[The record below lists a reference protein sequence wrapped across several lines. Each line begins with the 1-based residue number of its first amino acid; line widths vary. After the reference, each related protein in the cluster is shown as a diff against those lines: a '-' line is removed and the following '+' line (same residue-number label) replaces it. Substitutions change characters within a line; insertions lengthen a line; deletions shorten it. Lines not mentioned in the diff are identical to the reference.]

1 MCGIFGYCNF
11 WVEKTRGE
19 ILDTLTEGLE
29 RLEYRGYDSA
39 GLAIDSTLLIK
50 QIGKVSA
57 LRKEISKIN
66 LDLNDIF
73 VSHIGIAHTR
83 WATHGQP
90 KQINCHPQ
98 TSDKNN
104 EFVIVHNGIITN
116 FRELK
121 TLLVNKGYKFESET
135 DTECIAKLFKH
146 IYDTN
151 IQNGNELEFHELT
164 KLVLL
169 ELEGSYGLLCRSSH
183 YHNEIIATRKG
194 SPLLIGVKSEKKL
207 KMDFIDVEYP
217 EENKNKNNNYNSY
230 TCFESN
236 CDSDNNNV
244 ESDDVNT
251 DLEVFEGYLL
261 PDMKTQDI
269 SRPNNNEPPS
279 TFICDDKRSNCNNL
293 LPIAANEF
301 NLRHSQSRAF
311 LSEDGFP
318 APIEFF
324 LSSDASSVIKH
335 TKKVLFLEDDDIAHI
350 YDGELH
356 IHRSRR
362 EVGAPMTRSI
372 QTLEMELA
380 QIMKGPYKHFMQKEI
395 FEQPESTLNTMRGR
409 IDFEKNGVL
418 LGGLTAWLPA
428 IRRARRLIM
437 IACGTSYHSC
447 LATRAIFEELSEI
460 PVSIELASDFL
471 DRKTPVFRD
480 DICVFVSQSGET
492 ADTILALNYCLERG
506 ALTVG
511 IVNTVGSSLSRATHC
526 GVHINA
532 GPEIGVAST
541 KAYTSQYIALVMFAL
556 SLSDDRV
563 SKQER
568 RVEIIQGLRRI
579 PEQIKEV
586 LGLEERIKELCET
599 QLKNQRSLLLLGRG
613 YQFASALE
621 GALKIKE
628 ISYMHSEGVLAGEL
642 KHGVL
647 ALVDEN
653 LPIIAFGTRDSLFP
667 KVVSSI
673 EQVTARKGHPII
685 ICNEGD
691 TVWSKKAAT
700 SDLITLEVPQTV
712 DCLQGLLNIIPLQ
725 LMSYWLAVNKGI
737 DVDFPRNLAKS
748 VTVE

>member
-1 MCGIFGYCNF
+1 MCGIFGYCNYL
-11 WVEKTRGE
+11 VEKSRGE
-19 ILDTLTEGLE
+19 IIDTLVDGLQ
-29 RLEYRGYDSA
+29 RLEYRGYDST
-39 GLAIDSTLLIK
+39 GIAIDGDEPDSTLVYK

-57 LRKEISKIN
+57 LKEEIAEHHPKR
-66 LDLNDIF
+66 DVTF
-73 VSHIGIAHTR
+73 VSHCGIAHTR
-83 WATHGQP
+83 WATHGEP
-90 KQINCHPQ
+90 KQVNCHPQ
-98 TSDKNN
+98 KSDPTG

-121 TLLVNKGYKFESET
+121 TLLSNKGYSFESDT

-146 IYDTN
+146 LYDTN
-151 IQNGNELEFHELT
+151 IQNGNELDFHELT

-183 YHNEIIATRKG
+183 YPDEVMATRKG

-207 KMDFIDVEYP
+207 KVDFVDVEFPDDNAQP
-217 EENKNKNNNYNSY
+217 ETPLVSE
-230 TCFESN
+230 
-236 CDSDNNNV
+236 
-244 ESDDVNT
+244 
-251 DLEVFEGYLL
+251 
-261 PDMKTQDI
+261 
-269 SRPNNNEPPS
+269 
-279 TFICDDKRSNCNNL
+279 RSNGLASSRNLTVNGGRKVRLFDHEDRGNSNL

-311 LSEDGFP
+311 LSEDGTP
-318 APIEFF
+318 NPVEFF

-335 TKKVLFLEDDDIAHI
+335 TKKVLFLEDNDIAHI
-350 YDGELH
+350 YDGEIH

-362 EVGAPMTRSI
+362 EVGASMTRSI

-409 IDFEKNGVL
+409 IDFENNSVM
-418 LGGLTAWLPA
+418 LGGLQAWLPA

-460 PVSIELASDFL
+460 PVSVELASDFL
-471 DRKTPVFRD
+471 DRRSPVFRD

-492 ADTILALNYCLERG
+492 ADTMLALNYCLERG

-511 IVNTVGSSLSRATHC
+511 IVNSVGSSISRITHC

-541 KAYTSQYIALVMFAL
+541 KAYTSQYIALVMVAL

-563 SKQER
+563 SKIER
-568 RVEIIQGLRRI
+568 RGDIMQGLKKI
-579 PEQIKEV
+579 PQQIKEV
-586 LGLEERIKELCET
+586 LQLEGKIKQLCEKD
-599 QLKNQRSLLLLGRG
+599 LKDQKSLLLLGRG

-647 ALVDEN
+647 ALVDED

-673 EQVTARKGHPII
+673 EQVTARKGHPIV
-685 ICNEGD
+685 ICNKNDE
-691 TVWSKKAAT
+691 VWEKKAAT
-700 SDLITLEVPQTV
+700 TKMVTLEVPQTV

-725 LMSYWLAVNKGI
+725 LISYWLAVNKGI

>member
-1 MCGIFGYCNF
+1 MCGIFGYCNYL
-11 WVEKTRGE
+11 VEKTRGE
-19 ILDTLTEGLE
+19 IIDTLVEGLE
-29 RLEYRGYDSA
+29 RLEYRGYDST
-39 GLAIDSTLLIK
+39 GIAIDGDEPDSTVIIK
-50 QIGKVSA
+50 QIGKVEA
-57 LRKEISKIN
+57 LKKEIEKYN
-66 LDLNDIF
+66 LDREVTF
-73 VSHIGIAHTR
+73 VSHVGIAHTR

-90 KQINCHPQ
+90 KQVNCHPQ
-98 TSDKNN
+98 SSDKNN

-183 YHNEIIATRKG
+183 YPNEVIATRKG

-207 KMDFIDVEYP
+207 KVDFVDIE
-217 EENKNKNNNYNSY
+217 
-230 TCFESN
+230 F
-236 CDSDNNNV
+236 
-244 ESDDVNT
+244 
-251 DLEVFEGYLL
+251 
-261 PDMKTQDI
+261 PD
-269 SRPNNNEPPS
+269 
-279 TFICDDKRSNCNNL
+279 DDKPETPIMQDADKTSLANNKKNPSAFVSNEHTSTRDNL

-301 NLRHSQSRAF
+301 GLRHSQSRAF

-362 EVGAPMTRSI
+362 EVGASMTRSI

-409 IDFEKNGVL
+409 IDFEKNTVL
-418 LGGLTAWLPA
+418 LGGLAAWLPA

-563 SKQER
+563 SKQGR
-568 RVEIIQGLRRI
+568 RAEIIQGLRII

-586 LGLEERIKELCET
+586 LSLEPRIKELCET
-599 QLKNQRSLLLLGRG
+599 QLKDQRSLLLLGRG

-691 TVWSKKAAT
+691 DVWSKKAAA

>member
-1 MCGIFGYCNF
+1 MCGIFGYCNYL
-11 WVEKTRGE
+11 VEKSRGD
-19 ILDTLTEGLE
+19 IIDYLVEGLE
-29 RLEYRGYDSA
+29 RLEYRGYDST
-39 GLAIDSTLLIK
+39 GIAIDGDEPDSTIIIK
-50 QIGKVSA
+50 QIGKVKA
-57 LRKEISKIN
+57 LRKEIEKYN
-66 LDLNDIF
+66 PDREVTF
-73 VSHIGIAHTR
+73 VSHVGIAHTR

-90 KQINCHPQ
+90 KQVNCHPQ
-98 TSDKNN
+98 SSDKNN

-151 IQNGNELEFHELT
+151 MQNGNELEFHELT

-183 YHNEIIATRKG
+183 YPNEVIATRKG

-207 KMDFIDVEYP
+207 KMDFVDIEFPDEDQP
-217 EENKNKNNNYNSY
+217 E
-230 TCFESN
+230 T
-236 CDSDNNNV
+236 
-244 ESDDVNT
+244 
-251 DLEVFEGYLL
+251 
-261 PDMKTQDI
+261 PI
-269 SRPNNNEPPS
+269 SQN
-279 TFICDDKRSNCNNL
+279 DDKISLTNNKKNPSAFISNDHHSNRDNL
-293 LPIAANEF
+293 LPIATNEF

-362 EVGAPMTRSI
+362 EVGVPMTRSI

-409 IDFEKNGVL
+409 IDFENNTVL

-568 RVEIIQGLRRI
+568 RVEIIQGLRKI

-586 LGLEERIKELCET
+586 LALEPRIKELCEM
-599 QLKNQRSLLLLGRG
+599 QLKNQKSLLLLGRG

-691 TVWSKKAAT
+691 AVWSKKAAT
-700 SDLITLEVPQTV
+700 SNLITLEVPQTV

>member
-11 WVEKTRGE
+11 LVEKSRGE
-19 ILDTLTEGLE
+19 IIDTLVEGLE
-29 RLEYRGYDSA
+29 RLEYRGYDST
-39 GLAIDSTLLIK
+39 GIAIDGDELDSTEIIK
-50 QIGKVSA
+50 QIGKVAA
-57 LRKEISKIN
+57 LKDEINKHN
-66 LDLNDIF
+66 LNRDVTF
-73 VSHIGIAHTR
+73 VSHCGIAHTR
-83 WATHGQP
+83 WATHGAP
-90 KQINCHPQ
+90 KQVNCHPQ
-98 TSDKNN
+98 RSDSANQ
-104 EFVIVHNGIITN
+104 FVVVHNGIITN

-121 TLLVNKGYKFESET
+121 TLLENKGYQFESDT

-151 IQNGNELEFHELT
+151 LQNGVELDFHELT

-183 YHNEIIATRKG
+183 YPNEVIATRKG

-207 KMDFIDVEYP
+207 KVDFVDVEFPDDNKP
-217 EENKNKNNNYNSY
+217 ETPISNGGVTAASNDLTIPLDRKNAHSY
-230 TCFESN
+230 LSSSAGH
-236 CDSDNNNV
+236 D
-244 ESDDVNT
+244 
-251 DLEVFEGYLL
+251 
-261 PDMKTQDI
+261 
-269 SRPNNNEPPS
+269 
-279 TFICDDKRSNCNNL
+279 NL

-311 LSEDGFP
+311 LSEDGAP
-318 APIEFF
+318 TPIEFF
-324 LSSDASSVIKH
+324 LSSDASSVVQH

-362 EVGAPMTRSI
+362 EVGASMTRSI

-395 FEQPESTLNTMRGR
+395 YEQPESTFNTMRGR
-409 IDFEKNGVL
+409 IDFDNNSIM
-418 LGGLTAWLPA
+418 LGGLKEWLPA

-437 IACGTSYHSC
+437 VACGTSYHSC

-460 PVSIELASDFL
+460 PVVVELASDFL
-471 DRKTPVFRD
+471 DRRSPVFRD

-492 ADTILALNYCLERG
+492 ADTMLALNYCLERG

-511 IVNTVGSSLSRATHC
+511 IVNTVGSSISRATHC

-556 SLSDDRV
+556 SLADDRL
-563 SKQER
+563 SMAQR
-568 RVEIIQGLRRI
+568 RRDIIQGLKLI
-579 PEQIKEV
+579 PGQIKQV
-586 LGLEERIKELCET
+586 LNLEPSIKNICET
-599 QLKNQRSLLLLGRG
+599 ELKDHKSILLLGRG

-628 ISYMHSEGVLAGEL
+628 ISYIHSEGVLAGEL

-673 EQVTARKGHPII
+673 EQVTARDGHPII
-685 ICNEGD
+685 ICNEND
-691 TVWSKKAAT
+691 SVWAEKT
-700 SDLITLEVPQTV
+700 NLLTLEVPQTV

-725 LMSYWLAVNKGI
+725 LMSYWLAESKGI

>member
-1 MCGIFGYCNF
+1 MCGIFGYCNYL
-11 WVEKTRGE
+11 VEKSRGD
-19 ILDTLTEGLE
+19 IIDTLVEGLQ
-29 RLEYRGYDSA
+29 RLEYRGYDST
-39 GLAIDSTLLIK
+39 GIAIDGDELDSTLIYK

-57 LRKEISKIN
+57 LREEIAEHNPKRDVTF
-66 LDLNDIF
+66 L
-73 VSHIGIAHTR
+73 SHCGIAHTR

-98 TSDKNN
+98 KSDPNC

-116 FRELK
+116 YRELK
-121 TLLVNKGYKFESET
+121 TLLLNKGYTFESDT

-146 IYDTN
+146 LYDTN
-151 IQNGNELEFHELT
+151 LENGHELDFHELT

-169 ELEGSYGLLCRSSH
+169 ELEGSYGLLCRSAH
-183 YHNEIIATRKG
+183 YPNEVIATRKG

-207 KMDFIDVEYP
+207 KVDFVDVEFPDDNAQP
-217 EENKNKNNNYNSY
+217 ETPLVSERANGGTNGNSVRTLNGSGRRRLY
-230 TCFESN
+230 DHEDRGN
-236 CDSDNNNV
+236 
-244 ESDDVNT
+244 
-251 DLEVFEGYLL
+251 
-261 PDMKTQDI
+261 
-269 SRPNNNEPPS
+269 
-279 TFICDDKRSNCNNL
+279 NNL

-311 LSEDGFP
+311 LSEDGTP
-318 APIEFF
+318 NPVEFF

-335 TKKVLFLEDDDIAHI
+335 TKKVLFLEDNDIAHI
-350 YDGELH
+350 YDGEIH

-362 EVGAPMTRSI
+362 EVGASMTRSI

-380 QIMKGPYKHFMQKEI
+380 QIMKGEYNHFMQKEI
-395 FEQPESTLNTMRGR
+395 FEQPESAFNTMRGR
-409 IDFEKNGVL
+409 IDFEKGTVM
-418 LGGLTAWLPA
+418 LGGLKAWLPA
-428 IRRARRLIM
+428 IRRARRLVM

-460 PVSIELASDFL
+460 PVSVELASDFL
-471 DRKTPVFRD
+471 DRKSPIFRD

-492 ADTILALNYCLERG
+492 ADTMLALNYSLERG

-511 IVNTVGSSLSRATHC
+511 IVNSVGSSISRITHC

-563 SKQER
+563 SKLER
-568 RVEIIQGLRRI
+568 RKDIIRGLKMI

-586 LGLEERIKELCET
+586 LSLEPQIKALCEKELKD
-599 QLKNQRSLLLLGRG
+599 QKSLLLLGRG

-647 ALVDEN
+647 ALVDED

-673 EQVTARKGHPII
+673 EQVTARKGQPII
-685 ICNEGD
+685 ICNKNDEA
-691 TVWSKKAAT
+691 WERKSAT
-700 SDLITLEVPQTV
+700 TKMVTLEVPLTV

-725 LMSYWLAVNKGI
+725 LISYWLAVNKGI

>member
-1 MCGIFGYCNF
+1 MCGIFGYCNYL
-11 WVEKTRGE
+11 VERSRGD
-19 ILDTLTEGLE
+19 IIDTLVDGLQ
-29 RLEYRGYDSA
+29 RLEYRGYDST
-39 GLAIDSTLLIK
+39 GIAIDGDKVDSTLVYR
-50 QIGKVSA
+50 QIGKVAA
-57 LRKEISKIN
+57 LKEEIAIQHPN
-66 LDLNDIF
+66 RDVTF
-73 VSHIGIAHTR
+73 VSHCGIAHTR
-83 WATHGQP
+83 WATHGEP
-90 KQINCHPQ
+90 KQKNCHPQ
-98 TSDKNN
+98 KSDPNCD
-104 EFVIVHNGIITN
+104 FAIVHNGIITN

-121 TLLVNKGYKFESET
+121 TLLLNKGYSFESDT

-146 IYDTN
+146 LYDTN
-151 IQNGNELEFHELT
+151 LQNGHELDFHELT

-183 YHNEIIATRKG
+183 YPDEVIATRKG
-194 SPLLIGVKSEKKL
+194 SPLLIGVKSDKKL
-207 KMDFIDVEYP
+207 KVDFVDVEFP
-217 EENKNKNNNYNSY
+217 E
-230 TCFESN
+230 
-236 CDSDNNNV
+236 DNAGKPETPLV
-244 ESDDVNT
+244 S
-251 DLEVFEGYLL
+251 
-261 PDMKTQDI
+261 
-269 SRPNNNEPPS
+269 S
-279 TFICDDKRSNCNNL
+279 RSNGFASNGVKSLSALNSRRTPPYDQRGGENNL

-311 LSEDGFP
+311 LSEDGSP
-318 APIEFF
+318 NPVEFF
-324 LSSDASSVIKH
+324 LSSDASSVIQH

-362 EVGAPMTRSI
+362 EVGASMTRSI

-395 FEQPESTLNTMRGR
+395 YEQPESTFNTMRGR
-409 IDFEKNGVL
+409 IDFVDNSVM
-418 LGGLTAWLPA
+418 LGGLKAWLPA
-428 IRRARRLIM
+428 VRRARRVIM

-447 LATRAIFEELSEI
+447 LATRAIFEELSDI
-460 PVSIELASDFL
+460 PVCVELASDFL
-471 DRKTPVFRD
+471 DRKSPVFRD

-492 ADTILALNYCLERG
+492 ADTMLALNYCLERG

-511 IVNTVGSSLSRATHC
+511 IVNSVGSSISRVTHC

-563 SKQER
+563 SKLER
-568 RVEIIQGLRRI
+568 RKEIIQGLKLI
-579 PEQIKEV
+579 PQQIKEV
-586 LGLEERIKELCET
+586 LQLEKKIKQLCENELRD
-599 QLKNQRSLLLLGRG
+599 QKSLLLLGRG

-673 EQVTARKGHPII
+673 EQVTARKGRPII
-685 ICNEGD
+685 ICNKNDE
-691 TVWSKKAAT
+691 VWEKKAE
-700 SDLITLEVPQTV
+700 SIKMVTLEVPQTV

-725 LMSYWLAVNKGI
+725 LISYWLAVNKGI

>member
-1 MCGIFGYCNF
+1 MCGIFGYCNYL
-11 WVEKTRGE
+11 VERSRGE
-19 ILDTLTEGLE
+19 IIDTLLEGLQ
-29 RLEYRGYDSA
+29 RLEYRGYDST
-39 GLAIDSTLLIK
+39 GIAIDGDEPDSTLIYR
-50 QIGKVSA
+50 QIGKVSE
-57 LRKEISKIN
+57 LKKEIKEKN
-66 LDLNDIF
+66 PNRDVTY
-73 VSHIGIAHTR
+73 VSHCGIAHTR
-83 WATHGQP
+83 WATHGEP

-98 TSDKNN
+98 SSDPENA
-104 EFVIVHNGIITN
+104 FVIVHNGIITN

-121 TLLVNKGYKFESET
+121 TLLLNNGHKFESDT

-151 IQNGNELEFHELT
+151 ISNGNELDFHELT

-169 ELEGSYGLLCRSSH
+169 ELEGSYGILCKSTH
-183 YHNEIIATRKG
+183 YPGEIIATRKG
-194 SPLLIGVKSEKKL
+194 SPLLVGVKSERKL
-207 KMDFIDVEYP
+207 KVDFVDVEFADENIGQP
-217 EENKNKNNNYNSY
+217 ETPIHENNIANNKTFATRKQNLYNQEQAINS
-230 TCFESN
+230 
-236 CDSDNNNV
+236 
-244 ESDDVNT
+244 
-251 DLEVFEGYLL
+251 
-261 PDMKTQDI
+261 K
-269 SRPNNNEPPS
+269 
-279 TFICDDKRSNCNNL
+279 L

-311 LSEDGFP
+311 LSEDG
-318 APIEFF
+318 APNPVEFF
-324 LSSDASSVIKH
+324 VSSDASSVVKH
-335 TKKVLFLEDDDIAHI
+335 TKKVLFLEDDDLAHI

-362 EVGAPMTRSI
+362 EVGASMTRSI

-395 FEQPESTLNTMRGR
+395 YEQPESTFNTMRGR
-409 IDFEKNGVL
+409 IDFENNTVM
-418 LGGLTAWLPA
+418 LGGLKAWLPA

-447 LATRAIFEELSEI
+447 LATRAIFEELSDI
-460 PVSIELASDFL
+460 PVSVELASDFL
-471 DRKTPVFRD
+471 DRKSPVFRD

-492 ADTILALNYCLERG
+492 ADTMLALNYCLERG

-511 IVNTVGSSLSRATHC
+511 IVNAVGSSISRVTHC

-541 KAYTSQYIALVMFAL
+541 KAYTSQFIALVMLAL
-556 SLSDDRV
+556 SLADDRV
-563 SKQER
+563 SQIDR
-568 RVEIIQGLRRI
+568 RIEIIQGLKLI
-579 PEQIKEV
+579 PGQIKQV
-586 LGLEERIKELCET
+586 LNLEPKIKELCNNE
-599 QLKNQRSLLLLGRG
+599 LKDQKSLLLLGRG

-647 ALVDEN
+647 ALVDED

-685 ICNEGD
+685 ICNEND
-691 TVWSKKAAT
+691 EVWAKKAE
-700 SDLITLEVPQTV
+700 SINLVTLEVPQTT

-725 LMSYWLAVNKGI
+725 LISYWLAVDKGI